1 MTIKHLPAARTPSW
15 VPLAGVALVV
25 AVLWA
30 AQAVLIPLAIGVILA
45 FTLTPLVRLF
55 DRLRLPRFAGVALT
69 MMIALGAVG
78 GIAFVTADQVAEL
91 STQVTKYTSSMRQK
105 AAQLRMGNDALFRQF
120 TRTVDKV
127 TEQLDSNAQDLR
139 NAQPVR
145 VVPSRLSPVERLQQA
160 AVAVF
165 EPVASAVIVLVLVA
179 FMLGQREDLRDR
191 IIRLTGSNNVT
202 LTTRLMDEAA
212 HRVSQFLVAQTL
224 INILFGMLVA
234 VGLYWI
240 GVPYAALWGG
250 LTAVLRFVPY
260 VGTALA
266 SLMPAC
272 LAFAIFPGW
281 LETLQTLG
289 MFLLLDF
296 VTAYMVEPL
305 VFGHRTGVSA
315 FALLISALFWI
326 WVWGPVGLLLSTP
339 LTVCIAVLG
348 RHVKSLRFLAIIFA
362 EEPALTPYLRY
373 YQRLLARDEDEA
385 NALATRKVTEL
396 GVVGVMDNIF
406 TPALALATQHRAQN
420 EITEEDFDFI
430 LDSTTEII
438 EQLRT
443 RQPQPSLQEQPRIVA
458 LSTHAPIDRVVLDM
472 LCVAAGGTEHAI
484 APIDA
489 RLSMEEAI
497 EQATAGSAAL
507 TCIVAISPSRGAEA
521 RNYCRR
527 IRAARPDAKLLVVRS
542 QASTSEVE
550 HSIARMK
557 EAGADLIVGSIQD
570 ALAEVHRLQTPAAA
584 DAEKL
589 DDVPAAA
596 DGSIPAATRNPALGS
611 ILLQRA

>member
-1 MTIKHLPAARTPSW
+1 LSIKHLPAVRPTSW
-15 VPLAGVALVV
+15 GPLAGVVLVV

-30 AQAVLIPLAIGVILA
+30 AQAVLIPLAVGVILA
-45 FTLTPLVRLF
+45 FTLTPLVRWF
-55 DRLRLPRFAGVALT
+55 DRMRLPRFAGVALT
-69 MMIALGAVG
+69 MLIALGAVG
-78 GIAFVTADQVAEL
+78 GIAFVTADQFTEL

-105 AAQLRMGNDALFRQF
+105 AAQLRMGNDTLFKKF
-120 TRTVDKV
+120 TRTVEKV
-127 TEQLDSNAQDLR
+127 TEQLDGNAADLR

-145 VVPSRLSPVERLQQA
+145 VVPARLTPVERLQS
-160 AVAVF
+160 AVTTVF
-165 EPVASAVIVLVLVA
+165 EPVASAIIVLVLVA

-224 INILFGMLVA
+224 INIAFGAMVA

-281 LETLQTLG
+281 SETLQTLG

-296 VTAYMVEPL
+296 ITAYLIEPL

-315 FALLISALFWI
+315 FALLMSALFWI

-362 EEPALTPYLRY
+362 EEAALTPCLRY

-385 NALATRKVTEL
+385 NALATRKVAEL
-396 GVVGVMDNIF
+396 GMVGVMDNILA
-406 TPALALATQHRAQN
+406 PALALATQHRAQN
-420 EITEEDFDFI
+420 EITEEDLDFI
-430 LDSTTEII
+430 LESTSEIV
-438 EQLRT
+438 EQMRA
-443 RQPQPSLQEQPRIVA
+443 RQPAQHQDNARIVA
-458 LSTHAPIDRVVLDM
+458 LATHAPIDRVVLDM
-472 LCVAAGGTEHAI
+472 LCAAAHGTEHAI
-484 APIDA
+484 LPIDPA
-489 RLSMEEAI
+489 LTMEESTQQVI
-497 EQATAGSAAL
+497 AGSAVL
-507 TCIVAISPSRGAEA
+507 TCIVAISPSCGAEA

-542 QASTSEVE
+542 QESTSEVE

-557 EAGADLIVGSIQD
+557 DAGADYVAGSIQE
-570 ALAEVHRLQTPAAA
+570 ALAEVHRLRTPDAGGHENLDVVAAA
-584 DAEKL
+584 GTGKTPDA
-589 DDVPAAA
+589 ARTTAMR
-596 DGSIPAATRNPALGS
+596 T
-611 ILLQRA
+611 LLSEA

>member
-1 MTIKHLPAARTPSW
+1 MSIKHLPATRSNSW
-15 VPLAGVALVV
+15 VPLAGVVLVV

-30 AQAVLIPLAIGVILA
+30 AQAVLIPLAIGIILA
-45 FTLTPLVRLF
+45 FTLTPLVRWF
-55 DRLRLPRFAGVALT
+55 DRIRLPRAAGVALT
-69 MMIALGAVG
+69 MAIALGTVG
-78 GIAFVTADQVAEL
+78 GIAFVTADQFTEL
-91 STQVTKYTSSMRQK
+91 STQVTKYTSSMRAK
-105 AAQLRMGNDALFRQF
+105 AAQLRMGNDAVFRQF

-127 TEQLDSNAQDLR
+127 TEQLDSNAEDLR
-139 NAQPVR
+139 KAQLVR
-145 VVPSRLSPVERLQQA
+145 VVPARMTPVERLQH
-160 AVAVF
+160 AVHTVF

-202 LTTRLMDEAA
+202 LTTRLMDETA

-224 INILFGMLVA
+224 INIGFGALIA
-234 VGLYWI
+234 LGLYWI

-281 LETLQTLG
+281 AEMLQTLG

-296 VTAYMVEPL
+296 TTAYFVEPL
-305 VFGHRTGVSA
+305 VFGRRTGVSA

-385 NALATRKVTEL
+385 NALATRKIAEL
-396 GVVGVMDNIF
+396 GIVGVMDNIF
-406 TPALALATQHRAQN
+406 VPALALTAQHRAQN
-420 EITEEDFDFI
+420 EITDEDMQFI
-430 LDSTTEII
+430 LDSTTEIV
-438 EQLRT
+438 EQMRA
-443 RQPQPSLQEQPRIVA
+443 RQPVPQHDNARIVA
-458 LSTHAPIDRVVLDM
+458 LATHAPIDRVVLDM

-484 APIDA
+484 VPVDTELTMDETV
-489 RLSMEEAI
+489 RRVTS
-497 EQATAGSAAL
+497 GSAAL

-527 IRAARPDAKLLVVRS
+527 IRAARPDAALLVMRS
-542 QASTSEVE
+542 EVLTTEVE

-557 EAGADLIVGSIQD
+557 EAGADYVAGSIQD
-570 ALAEVHRLQTPAAA
+570 ALTEVHRLQMPGV
-584 DAEKL
+584 DAGETL
-589 DDVPAAA
+589 DDVDAA
-596 DGSIPAATRNPALGS
+596 GSGETPDATRNPAMKA
-611 ILLQRA
+611 LLTGA